1 MGPILGGACGAFC
14 FQFIFNVQRP
24 RASIKDMEANMSMVN
39 NSEEDMIDDLERV
52 KQYRSNMMQV
62 PKHIRFGNP
71 RIEIHYL
78 NTKFIFPNIHYPKFP
93 IHIIHYI
100 TNIIP
105 KSKLENVVA
114 SKQDAGTSCQM
125 NQMHAQ

>member
-1 MGPILGGACGAFC
+1 MNLTCSIRRVFWVGPILGGVCGAFC

-62 PKHIRFGNP
+62 IQRFQIHFPENQINLPKY
-71 RIEIHYL
+71 EIYSH
-78 NTKFIFPNIHYPKFP
+78 
-93 IHIIHYI
+93 
-100 TNIIP
+100 
-105 KSKLENVVA
+105 KSW
-114 SKQDAGTSCQM
+114 
-125 NQMHAQ
+125 

>member
-1 MGPILGGACGAFC
+1 MFWVGPILGGVCGAFC

-62 PKHIRFGNP
+62 IKYIL
-71 RIEIHYL
+71 IHYS
-78 NTKFIFPNIHYPKFP
+78 KYQKPNKSSQ
-93 IHIIHYI
+93 
-100 TNIIP
+100 IP
-105 KSKLENVVA
+105 NLSSQIRVKPYVA
-114 SKQDAGTSCQM
+114 FKHDAGNSCQM
-125 NQMHAQ
+125 NPMHAPLNVKDKGYKDC

>member
-39 NSEEDMIDDLERV
+39 NSDEDMIDDLERV

-62 PKHIRFGNP
+62 LKHIRFGNP
-71 RIEIHYL
+71 RIEIHI
-78 NTKFIFPNIHYPKFP
+78 NTKFIFPNIHYPKCP

-100 TNIIP
+100 T
-105 KSKLENVVA
+105 
-114 SKQDAGTSCQM
+114 
-125 NQMHAQ
+125 